1 MLEKAIIALGCLIG
15 AAAGYGFYLAAEQLS
30 LPSLLF
36 FIVDLF
42 GVMAGSVIFGLLAI
56 PVATGLL
63 VLGIDWCFPKRPE
76 PPGR

>member
-63 VLGIDWCFPKRPE
+63 VSSTCGLDGAWIS
-76 PPGR
+76 